1 MVTNQPSETFSQAI
15 FPPKERGLVFFWTPE
30 NSRYLFISL
39 YLLVTWE
46 ALSVQEDFTLHSTC
60 PCLHLPLLT
69 SMQECTGVVATM
81 SSWVIAKPISLP
93 FLQSLL
99 SCPAVPV
106 SGFSLLHTFNHSRQP
121 AVFVCLQVHL
131 MGPLSCP
138 TWTGHPLGATN
149 GFRAPY
155 FLDLRLSYFY
165 FIPSF

>member
-1 MVTNQPSETFSQAI
+1 MVTNQPSETFNQAI
-15 FPPKERGLVFFWTPE
+15 SPPKERGLVFFL
-30 NSRYLFISL
+30 NSWKQQVSFHQ
-39 YLLVTWE
+39 LVFASHLE

-60 PCLHLPLLT
+60 SCLHLPLLT

-81 SSWVIAKPISLP
+81 SSWVTAKPISLP

-106 SGFSLLHTFNHSRQP
+106 SGFSLLHTFNHSRHP

-138 TWTGHPLGATN
+138 TWTGHLLGATN
-149 GFRAPY
+149 VFRAPY